1 MLGKKSCLRRGFFMG
16 NFRPS
21 GWRSKSTRPPI
32 QPPEQG
38 AGNESTE
45 NPAAGQP
52 LRLRS
57 VALWLWLAV
66 SCSANGESAA
76 WITNRCKEARTKA
89 VRRQNQAAV
98 HDQHHE
104 RSQPA
109 GTDWPFCRQT
119 GCWGRS
125 GSPAALADVRDAGHR
140 PYAIWF
146 HPPAIVLLTAI
157 HTPESGSAVI
167 LTSTELDQARGAA
180 IGSDQILTTPCNLK
194 TIERF
199 LMQ

>member
-1 MLGKKSCLRRGFFMG
+1 MV

-32 QPPEQG
+32 QPPKQV

-45 NPAAGQP
+45 NPAAGRQ

-57 VALWLWLAV
+57 VALWIWLAV
-66 SCSANGESAA
+66 SCNANGESAA
-76 WITNRCKEARTKA
+76 WITNRCKKARTKA

-98 HDQHHE
+98 HDQQHE

-109 GTDWPFCRQT
+109 GTDWPFCRQS
-119 GCWGRS
+119 GCWGGR
-125 GSPAALADVRDAGHR
+125 GCPAALADVRDAGHR
-140 PYAIWF
+140 PHAIWF
-146 HPPAIVLLTAI
+146 HTPAIVLLTAI
-157 HTPESGSAVI
+157 QTPESGRAVI
-167 LTSTELDQARGAA
+167 LTSTELDQTMGAA